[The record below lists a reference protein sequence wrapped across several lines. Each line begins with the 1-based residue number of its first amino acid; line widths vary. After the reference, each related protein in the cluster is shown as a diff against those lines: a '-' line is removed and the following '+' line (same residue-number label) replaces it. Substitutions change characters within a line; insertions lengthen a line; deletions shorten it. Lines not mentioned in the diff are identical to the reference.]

1 MNEIVSVISAV
12 GFPIVAAIGCG
23 YFVKWQYEQN
33 QKQVEAMRQE
43 HKEEVQNMT
52 KAIENNTVALT
63 RLIEKIDKE

>member
-1 MNEIVSVISAV
+1 MNDIVSIISAV
-12 GFPIVAAIGCG
+12 GFPIVAAVGCG

-33 QKQVEAMRQE
+33 QKQVEAMRLE

>member
-1 MNEIVSVISAV
+1 MNDIVSIISAV

-52 KAIENNTVALT
+52 KAIENNTIALT

>member
-1 MNEIVSVISAV
+1 MNEIVSIISAV

-52 KAIENNTVALT
+52 KAIENNTLALT